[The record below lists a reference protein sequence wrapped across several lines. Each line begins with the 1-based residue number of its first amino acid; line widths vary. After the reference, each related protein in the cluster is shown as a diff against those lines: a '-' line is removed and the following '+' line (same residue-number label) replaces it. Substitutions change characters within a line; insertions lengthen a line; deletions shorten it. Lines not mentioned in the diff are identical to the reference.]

1 MEYWLTYNK
10 VRSEYNCKKLREYH
24 SEKEGNFLKT
34 IPMQALNNGRMKPRS
49 VWFIRVFI
57 FFLFLI

>member
-57 FFLFLI
+57 